1 MTRRARTT
9 RTLFAALLLIVA
21 SVGVR
26 GATVN
31 SNAEPDAVVD
41 NEPRKLRKLHMV
53 RPDLIPFPV
62 KVNFYC

>member
-1 MTRRARTT
+1 M
-9 RTLFAALLLIVA
+9 LLIVA